1 MGVTESFERGRAEI
15 VERPGRALLV
25 LLGVLFGL
33 LLIVDLAL
41 KLVDVEFWIIGGSLA
56 VSELTRLFW
65 GGVTRGL
72 VFGLA
77 GVGLSMT
84 YSILRFANF
93 SHGDLVTTG
102 AFTGWGVTYFIIGLG
117 TLTRSIGLPVVG
129 DVSVTYLISRV
140 GTLTAGELL
149 LVRPGGVGSP
159 GNIGANV
166 VTSPLAI
173 VGGMLFAGV
182 ATAAVALAI
191 DRLVYRPLRDREGII
206 LLISS
211 VGVAFAL
218 RYLIQFV
225 YGARTRGVRASFDAG
240 SPAFELLGYTVVTG
254 EGDLNVFGLSR
265 FDLNAATLIV
275 VSVLIMA
282 GLHLLLQ
289 RTKLG
294 TAMRAMADNKDL
306 ALITGIPTERIVT
319 ATWLIGGGIT
329 GVSGFLII
337 LFRNS
342 IEFNFGWLLL
352 LLIFSAVIL
361 GGIGSIYGA
370 IAGGVVIG
378 LVLSLS
384 TIWIPSAFSPRV
396 FAFLAM
402 ILVLLFR
409 PQGLFGGVET
419 A

>member
-15 VERPGRALLV
+15 VERPGRVLLV

-33 LLIVDLAL
+33 SLVMDLAL
-41 KLVDVEFWIIGGSLA
+41 KLVEAELWILGGSLA

-65 GGVTRGL
+65 GGVARGL

-84 YSILRFANF
+84 YSILTFANF

-102 AFTGWGVTYFIIGLG
+102 AFTGWGVTYLIIG
-117 TLTRSIGLPVVG
+117 S
-129 DVSVTYLISRV
+129 

-149 LVRPGGVGSP
+149 LVRPGGIGSP
-159 GNIGANV
+159 GDIGANV
-166 VTSPLAI
+166 VTSPVAI
-173 VGGMLFAGV
+173 LGGMLFAGV

-191 DRLVYRPLRDREGII
+191 DRVVYRPLRDREGII

-225 YGARTRGVRASFDAG
+225 YGPRTRGVRASFDAG

-254 EGDLNVFGLSR
+254 DGDLNVFGLSQ

-294 TAMRAMADNKDL
+294 TAMRAMADNEDL

-342 IEFNFGWLLL
+342 IRFNFGWLLL

-384 TIWIPSAFSPRV
+384 TIWIPSDFSPRV

-409 PQGLFGGVET
+409 PQGLFGGV
-419 A
+419 

>member
-1 MGVTESFERGRAEI
+1 MGVTESSERGRAEI

-33 LLIVDLAL
+33 SLVMDLAL
-41 KLVDVEFWIIGGSLA
+41 KLVEAEFWILGGSLA

-65 GGVTRGL
+65 GGVARGL

-84 YSILRFANF
+84 YSILTFANF

-102 AFTGWGVTYFIIGLG
+102 AFTGWGVTYLIIG
-117 TLTRSIGLPVVG
+117 S
-129 DVSVTYLISRV
+129 

-149 LVRPGGVGSP
+149 LVRPGGIGSP

-166 VTSPLAI
+166 VTSPVAI
-173 VGGMLFAGV
+173 LGGMLFAGV

-191 DRLVYRPLRDREGII
+191 DRAVYRPLRDREGII

-240 SPAFELLGYTVVTG
+240 SPAFELRGYTVVTG
-254 EGDLNVFGLSR
+254 EGDLNVFGLSQ

-275 VSVLIMA
+275 ASVLVMA

-329 GVSGFLII
+329 GISGFLII

-342 IEFNFGWLLL
+342 IRFNFGWLLL

-384 TIWIPSAFSPRV
+384 TIWIPSDFPARV

>member
-33 LLIVDLAL
+33 SLVMDLVL
-41 KLVDVEFWIIGGSLA
+41 KLVEVEFWMFGGSLA

-65 GGVTRGL
+65 GGVARGL

-84 YSILRFANF
+84 YSILTFANF

-102 AFTGWGVTYFIIGLG
+102 AFTGWGVTYLIIG
-117 TLTRSIGLPVVG
+117 S
-129 DVSVTYLISRV
+129 

-191 DRLVYRPLRDREGII
+191 DRMVYRPLRDREGII

-254 EGDLNVFGLSR
+254 EGDLNVFGLSQ

-275 VSVLIMA
+275 ASVLVMA

-342 IEFNFGWLLL
+342 IRFNFGWLLL

-384 TIWIPSAFSPRV
+384 TIWIPSDFSPRV

>member
-15 VERPGRALLV
+15 VERPGRVLLV

-33 LLIVDLAL
+33 SLVMDLAL
-41 KLVDVEFWIIGGSLA
+41 KLVETEFWVLGGSLA

-65 GGVTRGL
+65 GGVARGL

-84 YSILRFANF
+84 YSILTFANF

-102 AFTGWGVTYFIIGLG
+102 AFTGWGVTYLIIG
-117 TLTRSIGLPVVG
+117 S
-129 DVSVTYLISRV
+129 

-149 LVRPGGVGSP
+149 LVRPGGIGSP
-159 GNIGANV
+159 GDIGANV
-166 VTSPLAI
+166 VTSPVAI
-173 VGGMLFAGV
+173 LGGMLFAGV

-191 DRLVYRPLRDREGII
+191 DRVVYRPLRDREGII

-254 EGDLNVFGLSR
+254 EGDLNVFGLSQ

-342 IEFNFGWLLL
+342 IRFNFGWLLL

-384 TIWIPSAFSPRV
+384 TIWIPSDFSPRV

>member
-1 MGVTESFERGRAEI
+1 MGATESFDRGRAEL
-15 VERPGRALLV
+15 VEHPVRVILI
-25 LLGVLFGL
+25 LLGGLFGL
-33 LLIVDLAL
+33 FLLTDLAL
-41 KLVDVEFWIIGGSLA
+41 KLVGVEVWIFGGTLA
-56 VSELTRLFW
+56 FSDLSRLFW
-65 GGVTRGL
+65 GGVARGL

-84 YSILRFANF
+84 YSILTFANF

-102 AFTGWGVTYFIIGLG
+102 AFTGWGVTYLIIG
-117 TLTRSIGLPVVG
+117 S
-129 DVSVTYLISRV
+129 

-149 LVRPGGVGSP
+149 LVRPGGIGTP
-159 GNIGANV
+159 GAIGANV
-166 VTSPLAI
+166 VATPVAI
-173 VGGMLFAGV
+173 LGGMVFAGL

-191 DRLVYRPLRDREGII
+191 DRAVYRPLRDRRGII

-211 VGVAFAL
+211 VGVAFSL
-218 RYLIQFV
+218 RYFIQFV
-225 YGARTRGVRASFDAG
+225 YGSRTRGVRASFDAG
-240 SPAFELLGYTVVTG
+240 EPAAELFGYTIVTG
-254 EGDLNVFGLSR
+254 EGDLNIFGVSQ
-265 FDLNAATLIV
+265 FDLNAVTLIV
-275 VSVLIMA
+275 VSLLLMA
-282 GLHLLLQ
+282 ALHLLLQ

-294 TAMRAMADNKDL
+294 TAMRAMADNEDL

-342 IEFNFGWLLL
+342 IRFNFGWLLL

-370 IAGGVVIG
+370 IAGGVIIG

-384 TIWIPSAFSPRV
+384 TIWIPSDFSPRV

-402 ILVLLFR
+402 IIVLLFR

>member
-1 MGVTESFERGRAEI
+1 M
-15 VERPGRALLV
+15 
-25 LLGVLFGL
+25 LF
-33 LLIVDLAL
+33 
-41 KLVDVEFWIIGGSLA
+41 
-56 VSELTRLFW
+56 
-65 GGVTRGL
+65 
-72 VFGLA
+72 
-77 GVGLSMT
+77 
-84 YSILRFANF
+84 
-93 SHGDLVTTG
+93 
-102 AFTGWGVTYFIIGLG
+102 
-117 TLTRSIGLPVVG
+117 RS
-129 DVSVTYLISRV
+129 
-140 GTLTAGELL
+140 L
-149 LVRPGGVGSP
+149 LVRPGGIGSP
-159 GNIGANV
+159 GSIGANV
-166 VTSPLAI
+166 VTSPVAI
-173 VGGMLFAGV
+173 LGGMLFAGV

-191 DRLVYRPLRDREGII
+191 DRVVYRPLRDREGII

-254 EGDLNVFGLSR
+254 EGDLNVFGLSQ

-275 VSVLIMA
+275 ASVIIMA

-342 IEFNFGWLLL
+342 IRFNFGWLLL

-370 IAGGVVIG
+370 IAGGIVIG

-384 TIWIPSAFSPRV
+384 IIWIPSNFPARV

>member
-1 MGVTESFERGRAEI
+1 MGVTESSERGRGGI
-15 VERPGRALLV
+15 VERPGLVILV
-25 LLGVLFGL
+25 LLGVAFGQ

-41 KLVDVEFWIIGGSLA
+41 KLVGVKIWMFGGSLTI
-56 VSELTRLFW
+56 SDLSRLFW
-65 GGVTRGL
+65 GGIARGL

-84 YSILRFANF
+84 YSILTFANF

-102 AFTGWGVTYFIIGLG
+102 AFTGWGVTYLIIG
-117 TLTRSIGLPVVG
+117 S
-129 DVSVTYLISRV
+129 

-149 LVRPGGVGSP
+149 LVRPGGIGTP
-159 GNIGANV
+159 GAIGANV
-166 VTSPLAI
+166 VATPVAI
-173 VGGMLFAGV
+173 LGGMVFAGL
-182 ATAAVALAI
+182 ATATVALAI
-191 DRLVYRPLRDREGII
+191 DRAVYRPLRDRRGII

-211 VGVAFAL
+211 VGVAFSL

-225 YGARTRGVRASFDAG
+225 YGSRTRGVRASFDAG
-240 SPAFELLGYTVVTG
+240 EPAAELFGYTLVTG
-254 EGDLNVFGLSR
+254 EGDLNIFGVSQ
-265 FDLNAATLIV
+265 FDLNAVTLMV
-275 VSVLIMA
+275 VSLLLMGA
-282 GLHLLLQ
+282 LHLLLQ

-294 TAMRAMADNKDL
+294 TAMRAMADNEDL

-342 IEFNFGWLLL
+342 IRFNFGWLLL

-370 IAGGVVIG
+370 IAGGVIIG

-384 TIWIPSAFSPRV
+384 TIWIPSDFSPRV

-402 ILVLLFR
+402 IIVLLFR

>member
-1 MGVTESFERGRAEI
+1 MGVTESFERGRSEI
-15 VERPGRALLV
+15 VGRPGLV
-25 LLGVLFGL
+25 FLVLFGVPL
-33 LLIVDLAL
+33 GQLLIVDLAL
-41 KLVDVEFWIIGGSLA
+41 KLVGVEFFVLGGSLA

-65 GGVTRGL
+65 GGVARGL

-77 GVGLSMT
+77 GVGLSIT
-84 YSILRFANF
+84 YSILTFANF

-102 AFTGWGVTYFIIGLG
+102 AFTGWGVTYLIIG
-117 TLTRSIGLPVVG
+117 S
-129 DVSVTYLISRV
+129 

-149 LVRPGGVGSP
+149 LVRPGGIGSP
-159 GNIGANV
+159 GDIGANV
-166 VTSPLAI
+166 VTSPVAI
-173 VGGMLFAGV
+173 LGGMLFAGV

-254 EGDLNVFGLSR
+254 EGDLNVFGLSQ

-275 VSVLIMA
+275 ASVLVMA

-294 TAMRAMADNKDL
+294 TAMRAMADNEDL

-329 GVSGFLII
+329 GISGFLVI

-342 IEFNFGWLLL
+342 IRFNFGWLLL

-361 GGIGSIYGA
+361 GGIGSVYGA
-370 IAGGVVIG
+370 IAGGVIIG

-384 TIWIPSAFSPRV
+384 TIWIPSSFSPRV

>member
-1 MGVTESFERGRAEI
+1 MGVTESFERGRSEI
-15 VERPGRALLV
+15 VGRPGLV
-25 LLGVLFGL
+25 FLVLFGVPL
-33 LLIVDLAL
+33 GQLLIVDLAL
-41 KLVDVEFWIIGGSLA
+41 KLVGVEFFVLGGSLA

-65 GGVTRGL
+65 GGVARGL

-77 GVGLSMT
+77 GVGLSIT
-84 YSILRFANF
+84 YSILTFANF

-102 AFTGWGVTYFIIGLG
+102 AFTGWGVTYLIIG
-117 TLTRSIGLPVVG
+117 S
-129 DVSVTYLISRV
+129 

-149 LVRPGGVGSP
+149 LVRPGGIGSP
-159 GNIGANV
+159 GDIGANV
-166 VTSPLAI
+166 VTSPVAI
-173 VGGMLFAGV
+173 LGGMLFAGV

-254 EGDLNVFGLSR
+254 EGDLNVFGLSQ

-275 VSVLIMA
+275 ASVLVMA

-294 TAMRAMADNKDL
+294 TAMRAMADNEDL

-329 GVSGFLII
+329 GISGFLVI

-342 IEFNFGWLLL
+342 IRFNFGWLLL

-361 GGIGSIYGA
+361 GGIGSVYGA
-370 IAGGVVIG
+370 IAGGVIIG

-384 TIWIPSAFSPRV
+384 TIWIPSSFSPRV

-409 PQGLFGGVET
+409 PQGLFGGVKT

>member
-1 MGVTESFERGRAEI
+1 MGVTESSERGRGGI
-15 VERPGRALLV
+15 VERPGLVILV
-25 LLGVLFGL
+25 LLGVAFGQ

-41 KLVDVEFWIIGGSLA
+41 KLVDVEIWIFGGTLSFSNL
-56 VSELTRLFW
+56 SRLFW
-65 GGVTRGL
+65 GGVARGL

-84 YSILRFANF
+84 YSILTFANF

-102 AFTGWGVTYFIIGLG
+102 AFTGWGVTYLIIG
-117 TLTRSIGLPVVG
+117 S
-129 DVSVTYLISRV
+129 

-149 LVRPGGVGSP
+149 LVRPGGIGTP
-159 GNIGANV
+159 GAIGANV
-166 VTSPLAI
+166 VATPVAI
-173 VGGMLFAGV
+173 LGGMVFAGL

-191 DRLVYRPLRDREGII
+191 DRAVYRPLRDRRGII

-211 VGVAFAL
+211 VGVAFSL

-225 YGARTRGVRASFDAG
+225 YGSRTRGVRASFDAG
-240 SPAFELLGYTVVTG
+240 EPAAELLGYTLVTG
-254 EGDLNVFGLSR
+254 EGDLNIFGVSQ
-265 FDLNAATLIV
+265 FDLNAVTLIV
-275 VSVLIMA
+275 VSLLLMGA
-282 GLHLLLQ
+282 LHLLLQ

-294 TAMRAMADNKDL
+294 TAMRAMADNEDL

-342 IEFNFGWLLL
+342 IRFNFGWLLL

-370 IAGGVVIG
+370 IAGGVIIG

-384 TIWIPSAFSPRV
+384 TIWIPSDFSPRV

-402 ILVLLFR
+402 IIVLLFR

>member
-1 MGVTESFERGRAEI
+1 
-15 VERPGRALLV
+15 
-25 LLGVLFGL
+25 
-33 LLIVDLAL
+33 
-41 KLVDVEFWIIGGSLA
+41 
-56 VSELTRLFW
+56 
-65 GGVTRGL
+65 
-72 VFGLA
+72 
-77 GVGLSMT
+77 
-84 YSILRFANF
+84 
-93 SHGDLVTTG
+93 
-102 AFTGWGVTYFIIGLG
+102 
-117 TLTRSIGLPVVG
+117 
-129 DVSVTYLISRV
+129 
-140 GTLTAGELL
+140 
-149 LVRPGGVGSP
+149 
-159 GNIGANV
+159 
-166 VTSPLAI
+166 
-173 VGGMLFAGV
+173 V

-191 DRLVYRPLRDREGII
+191 DRVVYRPLRDREGII

-254 EGDLNVFGLSR
+254 EGDLNVFGLSQ

-275 VSVLIMA
+275 VSVLVMA

-342 IEFNFGWLLL
+342 IRFNVGWLLL

-370 IAGGVVIG
+370 IAGGVIIG

-384 TIWIPSAFSPRV
+384 TIWLPSDFSARV

>member
-1 MGVTESFERGRAEI
+1 MGVTESFERGRTEI
-15 VERPGRALLV
+15 IERPGRVLLV

-33 LLIVDLAL
+33 SLVMDLAL
-41 KLVDVEFWIIGGSLA
+41 KLVEAEFWMLGGSLA

-65 GGVTRGL
+65 GGVARGL

-84 YSILRFANF
+84 YSILTFANF

-102 AFTGWGVTYFIIGLG
+102 AFTGWGVTYLIIG
-117 TLTRSIGLPVVG
+117 S
-129 DVSVTYLISRV
+129 

-149 LVRPGGVGSP
+149 LVRPGGIGSP
-159 GNIGANV
+159 GDIGANV
-166 VTSPLAI
+166 VTSPVAI
-173 VGGMLFAGV
+173 LGGMLFAGV

-191 DRLVYRPLRDREGII
+191 DRVVYRPLRDREGII

-254 EGDLNVFGLSR
+254 EGDLNVFGLSQ

-275 VSVLIMA
+275 VSVLVMA

-289 RTKLG
+289 RTKRG

-342 IEFNFGWLLL
+342 VRFNFGWLLL

-384 TIWIPSAFSPRV
+384 TVWIPSDFSPRV

>member
-1 MGVTESFERGRAEI
+1 MGVTESSERGRAEI

-33 LLIVDLAL
+33 SLVMDLAL
-41 KLVDVEFWIIGGSLA
+41 KLVEVEFWVLGGSLA

-65 GGVTRGL
+65 GGVARGL

-84 YSILRFANF
+84 YSILTFANF

-102 AFTGWGVTYFIIGLG
+102 AFTGWGVTYLIIG
-117 TLTRSIGLPVVG
+117 S
-129 DVSVTYLISRV
+129 

-149 LVRPGGVGSP
+149 LVRPGGIGSP

-182 ATAAVALAI
+182 ATAAVALVI
-191 DRLVYRPLRDREGII
+191 DRVVYRPLRDREGII

-240 SPAFELLGYTVVTG
+240 SPAFELRGYTVVTG
-254 EGDLNVFGLSR
+254 EGDLNVFGLSQ

-275 VSVLIMA
+275 ASVLVMA

-289 RTKLG
+289 QTKLG

-329 GVSGFLII
+329 GISGFLII

-342 IEFNFGWLLL
+342 IRFNFGWLLL

-384 TIWIPSAFSPRV
+384 TIWIPSDFPARV